1 MSVSEWVSEHYQEE
15 GPVKWLAFFLES
27 VTGAVLLGLVLLTC
41 ADVGGRY
48 FFGNAVNGSTELT
61 EIALAVIVFAEMP
74 VITWRGGHVIVDLLD
89 RYMNYWLVKALGLLS
104 VLLVASAFY
113 ALASRMW
120 YLAERSLRRDVVT
133 EYLEIPT
140 GYIVQYISV
149 MSYIC
154 AAMMISYGL
163 YRVIKEKNG

>member
-1 MSVSEWVSEHYQEE
+1 MSVSDWVSEHYEE
-15 GPVKWLAFFLES
+15 KGPVKWLAFFLECIA
-27 VTGAVLLGLVLLTC
+27 GCVLFALVLLTC
-41 ADVGGRY
+41 VDVIGRY
-48 FFGNAVNGSTELT
+48 FLGNAINGSTEMT
-61 EIALAVIVFAEMP
+61 EIALAVIIFAEMP
-74 VITWRGGHVIVDLLD
+74 VITWRGGHVVVDLLD

-104 VLLVASAFY
+104 VILVAGAFY

-120 YLAERSLRRDVVT
+120 YLAERSLRREVVT

-149 MSYIC
+149 MSYVC

-163 YRVIKEKNG
+163 YRVIKEK

>member
-1 MSVSEWVSEHYQEE
+1 MYRNPHRFWVEPGSRIHPGMAVFCKVSAPLSA
-15 GPVKWLAFFLES
+15 PRRALR
-27 VTGAVLLGLVLLTC
+27 
-41 ADVGGRY
+41 D
-48 FFGNAVNGSTELT
+48 
-61 EIALAVIVFAEMP
+61 IA
-74 VITWRGGHVIVDLLD
+74 VDLLD

-104 VLLVASAFY
+104 VILVAGAFY

-149 MSYIC
+149 MSYVC

-163 YRVIKEKNG
+163 YRVIKEK